1 MFIAVN
7 VFFLK
12 IGLNFYQKNTIVN
25 KMLYIRKRLELQNR
39 LCDFYKMTFNN
50 KYNIKIIWINSVMAL
65 EWVLAR
71 TCSR

>member
-25 KMLYIRKRLELQNR
+25 KMLYIRNR
-39 LCDFYKMTFNN
+39 IDGRFLGAMLYKMTKN
-50 KYNIKIIWINSVMAL
+50 V
-65 EWVLAR
+65 
-71 TCSR
+71 

>member
-39 LCDFYKMTFNN
+39 LCYFYKMTF
-50 KYNIKIIWINSVMAL
+50 KQ
-65 EWVLAR
+65 
-71 TCSR
+71 

>member
-1 MFIAVN
+1 MCIVVN

-39 LCDFYKMTFNN
+39 LCDFYKMTF
-50 KYNIKIIWINSVMAL
+50 K
-65 EWVLAR
+65 
-71 TCSR
+71 